1 MGFRIV
7 HGDIL
12 DFQADA
18 IVNPTDRWY
27 SGGGGVDYQIHNAVG
42 PALREATY
50 ELAQLHLG
58 EAKVTDGFNLKAKY
72 IIHTSAPHWHG
83 EEYLAET
90 LLGSCYRNS
99 IATARLLGCRSIAF
113 PLIGSKGKRIPKEI
127 ALTTAIDAIYE
138 CINEK
143 DDIDVTLLIY
153 NEKADPRY
161 DELLESVQSYIAEN
175 YEPENEEFAEFDES
189 MVCSDVME
197 PHPFLAEIRRS
208 MDMQNLIDHPT
219 QGMLD
224 ELELD
229 DDFATTLSYYID
241 KSGLKQSDIYDQL
254 EMSKTGFWKI
264 LKGKVNPN
272 RLTVFA
278 LAIALELDLD
288 QTQDLLMK
296 AGYAINRSSVQD
308 MVLASLITKGIYDRN
323 IIDDLLYDLDL
334 MPLPGSAN

>member
-27 SGGGGVDYQIHNAVG
+27 SGDGGVDCQIHNAVG
-42 PALREATY
+42 SALREATSR
-50 ELAQLHLG
+50 LAQLHLG
-58 EAKVTDGFNLKAKY
+58 EAKVTDGFNLKARY

-83 EEYLAET
+83 EDNLAEA

-113 PLIGSKGKRIPKEI
+113 PLIGSKGKGIPKEI

-138 CINEK
+138 CIDENN
-143 DDIDVTLLIY
+143 DIDVSLLIY
-153 NEKADPRY
+153 NEKTDPRY

-175 YEPENEEFAEFDES
+175 YEPFDEDLEEGMAVS
-189 MVCSDVME
+189 QVAEPAAFMASIPRAMDV
-197 PHPFLAEIRRS
+197 H
-208 MDMQNLIDHPT
+208 DLIYHPT
-219 QGMLD
+219 PGRLEKIELD
-224 ELELD
+224 E
-229 DDFATTLSYYID
+229 DFATTLGRHID

-264 LKGKVNPN
+264 IKGKVNPN

-278 LAIALELDLD
+278 LAIALRLDLE
-288 QTQDLLMK
+288 QTEDLLMK

-308 MVLASLITKGIYDRN
+308 MVLAGLITNGIYDRN

>member
-12 DFQADA
+12 DFKADA

-42 PALREATY
+42 PALRKSTSR
-50 ELAQLHLG
+50 LSQLHLG
-58 EAKVTDGFNLKAKY
+58 EAKVTDGFNLKARY

-83 EEYLAET
+83 DEYLAET

-113 PLIGSKGKRIPKEI
+113 PLIGSRGKRTPKEI

-138 CINEK
+138 CIDEK

-153 NEKADPRY
+153 NEKADSRY

-175 YEPENEEFAEFDES
+175 YEPEDEELAEFDES
-189 MVCSDVME
+189 MLCSDVVADESPYML
-197 PHPFLAEIRRS
+197 PRS
-208 MDMQNLIDHPT
+208 RDIQDLIDHPT
-219 QGMLD
+219 QGHLD
-224 ELELD
+224 EIELD

-278 LAIALELDLD
+278 LAIALKLDLD

>member
-42 PALREATY
+42 PALRKSTSR
-50 ELAQLHLG
+50 LSQLHLG

-72 IIHTSAPHWHG
+72 IIHTSAPHWHDD
-83 EEYLAET
+83 EYLAET

-138 CINEK
+138 CIDEK

-161 DELLESVQSYIAEN
+161 DELLETVQSYIADN
-175 YEPENEEFAEFDES
+175 YEPLDEDLEEC
-189 MVCSDVME
+189 MVCSDVMA
-197 PHPFLAEIRRS
+197 PPPILAERGIRE
-208 MDMQNLIDHPT
+208 LIDHST
-219 QGMLD
+219 QGNLD
-224 ELELD
+224 EIELD

-264 LKGKVNPN
+264 LKGKVNPS

-278 LAIALELDLD
+278 LAIALKLDLD
-288 QTQDLLMK
+288 QTEDLLMK

-308 MVLASLITKGIYDRN
+308 MVLAGLITKGIYDRN